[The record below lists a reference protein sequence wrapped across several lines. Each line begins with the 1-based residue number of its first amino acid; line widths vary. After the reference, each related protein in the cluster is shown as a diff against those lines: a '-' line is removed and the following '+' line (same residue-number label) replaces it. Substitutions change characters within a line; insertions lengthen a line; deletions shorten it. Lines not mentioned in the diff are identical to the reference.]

1 MGMPYQTFVVLFVVS
16 IAAGT
21 LAQAAHRRTAGS
33 LEARALHTISG
44 FPVLLDALAV
54 LGILAGVSVTILGF
68 MNLPWLTALGMI
80 VATFVVVA
88 LIGTIAVFSLVRRDQ
103 IPTILWLMYICYA
116 AQIAIACYLWAER
129 YLI

>member
-21 LAQAAHRRTAGS
+21 LAQAAHRRTADS

-44 FPVLLDALAV
+44 FPILLDALAV
-54 LGILAGVSVTILGF
+54 FGILAGVSVTILGF
-68 MNLPWLTALGMI
+68 MNLHWLTALGI
-80 VATFVVVA
+80 IAATFFLTG
-88 LIGTIAVFSLVRRDQ
+88 LIGTVIVYLLFERDQ
-103 IPTILWLMYICYA
+103 VSRILVLMYLSYA
-116 AQIAIACYLWAER
+116 AQIVIACYLWAER